1 MKLVEG
7 VEFVNF
13 VIVFSLIF
21 GILFLL
27 LIVYVF
33 IINWEFVMWENEDLY
48 KVKLN
53 KWWIIDLVDL
63 IVFICK

>member
-33 IINWEFVMWENEDLY
+33 IINWEFVMWENEGLY